1 MKMNL
6 KITYPNSDK
15 VYLDGTIHPS
25 VKVGMRLIRQTPT
38 ITIKDG
44 KRIESP
50 NPSIYIYDISGPY
63 ED

>member
-6 KITYPNSDK
+6 KITYPSSDK

-44 KRIESP
+44 KRR
-50 NPSIYIYDISGPY
+50 GW
-63 ED
+63 